1 MATLAKKFFTPAEYF
16 KLEETSEDKHE
27 YRDGVI
33 VPMAGASANHSQI
46 LFNLTLQVGPDIKKR
61 ECRLFDSNMRVQV
74 RESGLYTYPDMTIV
88 CGKVE
93 YAKGRKDTITNPTL
107 IVEVLSPSTRTYER
121 GYKFDLYRPLK
132 SLQAYVLI
140 DSEQAHVD
148 YFQKRP
154 DGKWEVIE
162 YAQLTDKVA
171 IPLIG
176 VHVPLAA
183 IYDMVDWLQKATK
196 KSKPKRQ

>member
-33 VPMAGASANHSQI
+33 VP
-46 LFNLTLQVGPDIKKR
+46 
-61 ECRLFDSNMRVQV
+61 
-74 RESGLYTYPDMTIV
+74 
-88 CGKVE
+88 
-93 YAKGRKDTITNPTL
+93 
-107 IVEVLSPSTRTYER
+107 
-121 GYKFDLYRPLK
+121 
-132 SLQAYVLI
+132 
-140 DSEQAHVD
+140 
-148 YFQKRP
+148 KRP
-154 DGKWEVIE
+154 DGKWELIE

-183 IYDMVDWLQKATK
+183 IYDMVDWLQTATK